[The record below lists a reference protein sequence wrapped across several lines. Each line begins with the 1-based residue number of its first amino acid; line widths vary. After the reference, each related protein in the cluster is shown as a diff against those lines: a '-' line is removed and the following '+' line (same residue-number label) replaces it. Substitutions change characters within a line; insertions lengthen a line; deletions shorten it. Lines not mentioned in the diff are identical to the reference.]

1 MNLTLKTIAAAC
13 AGAMLLACA
22 SSPESPVRPPG
33 RDLGDAGAEQNRRAT
48 ELAEKADY
56 TGAIALW
63 REMTAA
69 APDAPETAYL
79 YRNLGYALFLN
90 GEYDASLAA
99 LEKAC
104 LLDPLNSRGWMHLG
118 SALRKL
124 GQHERADMMFRQAN
138 TLERHEF
145 TADYALARGS
155 RVPAIVSAVAAPPRT
170 QPDWAGRELD
180 ASSGIV
186 DLRDVVAPT
195 PAEVQVLPPMTL
207 AEPAAPALARGAN
220 PADAAAAAQQAVSTV
235 PVDMPS
241 TSATGELAAVS
252 GKPDAVRLEV
262 RNGNGVRGMAAA
274 TAKRLASD
282 SMQVV
287 RLTNAK
293 GFGVERTRI
302 EYVSGFQ
309 DAASRL
315 AERFSAAK
323 IVKVDN
329 CWKADM
335 RLVIGKDQVS
345 TRPATLSKR
354 RAAAAKGRES
364 ASADKVVRTGAP
376 PARG

>member
-1 MNLTLKTIAAAC
+1 MKLTLKTIAAAC

-33 RDLGDAGAEQNRRAT
+33 RDVGEAGAERNRKAT

-56 TGAIALW
+56 AGAIAVW
-63 REMTAA
+63 REMTAS
-69 APDAPETAYL
+69 APDSPDTAYL
-79 YRNLGYALFLN
+79 FRNLGYALFLN

-155 RVPAIVSAVAAPPRT
+155 TVPAIVSAVAAPPRT

-186 DLRDVVAPT
+186 DLRAVVAPT
-195 PAEVQVLPPMTL
+195 PAEVRVLPPMTL
-207 AEPAAPALARGAN
+207 AEPEAPSMASRASDRD
-220 PADAAAAAQQAVSTV
+220 PAAAGQQAVSTA

-241 TSATGELAAVS
+241 TSAASEPAAAV
-252 GKPDAVRLEV
+252 GRATAVRLEV

-274 TAKRLASD
+274 TARRLASD

-302 EYVSGFQ
+302 EYVNGFQ
-309 DAASRL
+309 DAASKL
-315 AERFSAAK
+315 AQRFSAAK
-323 IVKVDN
+323 IVKVDK

-345 TRPATLSKR
+345 TLPGRLSKR
-354 RAAAAKGRES
+354 PAAAAKGRES